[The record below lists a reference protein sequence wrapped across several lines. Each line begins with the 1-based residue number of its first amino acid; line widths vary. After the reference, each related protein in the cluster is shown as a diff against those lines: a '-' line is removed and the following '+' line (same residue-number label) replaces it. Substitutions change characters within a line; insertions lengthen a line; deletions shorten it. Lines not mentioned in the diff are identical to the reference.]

1 MSPDAVP
8 PQPKAPPSP
17 AKGPDAVQVTKAWH
31 AFISDIGPTA
41 ALALESCVH
50 CGRCAEACQ
59 YYVQTGD
66 PRYTPIHKIEPFKQ
80 AYERRSGPFAFA
92 YRLLGMAPKV
102 TAEEL
107 ETWQELIY
115 DSCNM
120 CGRCSLICP
129 MGIDI
134 ASLVEQARH
143 GMFDAGLVPPDYLGA
158 IAEKEHAS
166 GSPFGR
172 PRSC

>member
-1 MSPDAVP
+1 
-8 PQPKAPPSP
+8 
-17 AKGPDAVQVTKAWH
+17 
-31 AFISDIGPTA
+31 
-41 ALALESCVH
+41 VH

-80 AYERRSGPFAFA
+80 AYEREVRAFAFA
-92 YRLLGMAPKV
+92 YRLSAWRRRSP
-102 TAEEL
+102 ADEL
-107 ETWQELIY
+107 ESWQELIY

-134 ASLVEQARH
+134 ADLVEQARH
-143 GMFDAGLVPPDYLGA
+143 GMFEAGLAPQDYLGA
-158 IAEKEHAS
+158 IAEKGTRDRQPVRPDNREIPGPAARHRPQAWRRHAC
-166 GSPFGR
+166 R
-172 PRSC
+172 